1 MRGCALIPV
10 RPVDGGVIIHGSNVP
25 QPNWDGSLLTGQA
38 QVSACPGWC
47 RVMSAG
53 VGWRRLASAGVG
65 TTYLV
70 MRCRRCGG
78 VQRFGE
84 GHPMEA
90 EIKGSTMPV
99 LEVSLRQGEYVVTPH
114 GELAWMTSG
123 IQMSQT
129 MNTGS
134 GGGGF
139 MSGIKRVMGGG
150 GLFLT
155 RYDGPGEICF
165 AAKVP

>member
-10 RPVDGGVIIHGSNVP
+10 RPVDGGVIVHGSNVP
-25 QPNWDGSLLTGQA
+25 QPNWDGSRLTGRA
-38 QVSACPGWC
+38 RVFACPGWC
-47 RVMSAG
+47 
-53 VGWRRLASAGVG
+53 WRAPAGVG
-65 TTYLV
+65 TKYLV

-78 VQRFGE
+78 LQRFGE

-155 RYDGPGEICF
+155 RY
-165 AAKVP
+165 